1 MSLWLVLN
9 SQRFVDDVLASSDA
23 TQLTARAT
31 ALEGA
36 WFHYLERSYHGSMA
50 CPAQL
55 KASNKIVSCFIG
67 DKPDS
72 VYASR
77 NGVGLYP
84 EVLDSKAV
92 KHVKAGYLE
101 DYCCA
106 LWGHEKIRIFATSR
120 IGHVPEEA
128 SRLNLYCQA
137 WAWCLSTNLRGR
149 INLVYCVEC
158 SHDQNP

>member
-9 SQRFVDDVLASSDA
+9 NQRFVDDVLASNDA
-23 TQLTARAT
+23 TQLTASAT

-36 WFHYLERSYHGSMA
+36 WFHYLERAYHGSMA

-55 KASNKIVSCFIG
+55 KASNNIVSCVIG

-77 NGVGLYP
+77 NSVSLNP

-101 DYCCA
+101 DYGGA
-106 LWGHEKIRIFATSR
+106 LWEHEKIRIFATSR
-120 IGHVPEEA
+120 IGHVPVEA
-128 SRLNLYCQA
+128 SPLN
-137 WAWCLSTNLRGR
+137 
-149 INLVYCVEC
+149 I
-158 SHDQNP
+158 